1 MKTKHYR
8 KIKMF
13 VYVLYVYKSTMYTE
27 YIDKEETILFF
38 NENDALEKQKT
49 YEKTEIIKYLVN

>member
-1 MKTKHYR
+1 
-8 KIKMF
+8 MF